1 MGCER
6 VCIYIGD
13 TYIHVSADGCEPMH
27 IHMWISIY
35 VLTKMRRGVYIHIYM
50 RVLAPR
56 EWILSGSLLDPFG
69 SLRLPFGFLLAP
81 FGSLL
86 AACWLPLVP
95 FGSPLAPCWLP
106 SDTFGSILDPCWLL
120 VGSLWLP
127 FGSLLDPCWLPVGT
141 LWLLF
146 GSLWL
151 PFGSLLVPF

>member
-1 MGCER
+1 MG
-6 VCIYIGD
+6 
-13 TYIHVSADGCEPMH
+13 IHVSADGCEPMH

-56 EWILSGSLLDPFG
+56 EWILSGSLL
-69 SLRLPFGFLLAP
+69 AP

-106 SDTFGSILDPCWLL
+106 SD
-120 VGSLWLP
+120 P

-151 PFGSLLVPF
+151 PFGSLLVP